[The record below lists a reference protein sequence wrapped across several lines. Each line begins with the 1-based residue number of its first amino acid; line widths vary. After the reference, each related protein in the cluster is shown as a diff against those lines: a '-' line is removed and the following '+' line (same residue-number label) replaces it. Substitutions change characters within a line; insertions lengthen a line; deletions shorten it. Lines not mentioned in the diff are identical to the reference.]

1 MTHTISIR
9 TISIFAAI
17 IGLLAIV
24 LMTAQGN
31 PAQGQSL
38 PTVGFEDINVSV
50 DEPDQSPYRVNAI
63 LTVQLSQASRAQNVS
78 VRYQTVDIT
87 AKAAERDYNAA
98 SGTLYFNPGITERT
112 ISVPVLNDTVV
123 ERTERFRLE
132 LFQANG
138 AILNTSRDAV
148 NILIEDVDQSAP
160 YNLIAPATVRENQGT
175 FTVVV
180 ETATTPR
187 VDHDFT
193 FIVRSIDS
201 TAIGGNDYQAF
212 SKTLDFPPGSTKAEY
227 QATLIDNQVDQ
238 GDRSF
243 NIMLLRNAAD
253 DDQIIMGVT
262 EVTVTIQDD
271 DPATP
276 TNLEIVENRTD
287 PGLGHVAVLQ
297 WDYSDAQG
305 YLLESRDGASGP
317 WNCIVA
323 GTYSS
328 REPTG
333 TSTVSTTRGGAM
345 AASEDWHF
353 QVRSF
358 NSEEF
363 SYPGEATCD
372 SSAEYG
378 YIFSTVDDQGYNLS
392 PADTLGPVAI
402 PAIDPTVRPTWQPT
416 GLTIAAGA
424 KHRDVNISWDTPP
437 DGSNVTGFALYRKW
451 QGESNTPHLCLYWST
466 KDSEFITS
474 YRDTHVAAYET
485 AGNKNKYLYKVY
497 PLNAAV
503 PRDQSAPGGCD
514 DYRPDDM
521 QPQASVTATLTL
533 STDIFP
539 NSDGDLEYA
548 SPPAPA
554 GFTLETRFRGRP
566 NDNSTIIARWED
578 VENAPGYKVR
588 WRETNETDWRE
599 RGRSRTLE
607 ADANDCS
614 DGTIVTTLN
623 DDRVWCLR
631 ENGKLLTTT
640 VTPWPWM
647 FNAAGPLKPN
657 DNIAPARKGFG
668 FLESG
673 VRHEVQVAT
682 CTDQSCASAGA
693 WSSSGYAYSR

>member
-1 MTHTISIR
+1 MRNHIFTR
-9 TISIFAAI
+9 TTAAI
-17 IGLLAIV
+17 IAISMLMMLALL
-24 LMTAQGN
+24 TTPGN
-31 PAQGQSL
+31 NAQGQSL
-38 PTVGFEDINVSV
+38 PSVGFEDINVSV
-50 DEPDQSPYRVNAI
+50 DEPDQSPYRVNAV
-63 LTVQLSQASRAQNVS
+63 LTVQLSQASSQNVS
-78 VRYQTVDIT
+78 VRYRTVDIT
-87 AKAAERDYNAA
+87 AEAAERDYNAA
-98 SGTLYFNPGITERT
+98 SGTLYFNPGTTERT
-112 ISVPVLNDTVV
+112 ISVTVLNDTVV
-123 ERTERFRLE
+123 ERTERFRVE
-132 LFQANG
+132 LFQPSG
-138 AILNTSRDAV
+138 AVLNSSRDAA

-287 PGLGHVAVLQ
+287 PGLDHVAILQ
-297 WDYSDAQG
+297 WDYEDAEG

-333 TSTVSTTRGGAM
+333 TATVSTTRGGAM

-378 YIFSTVDDQGYNLS
+378 YIFSTVEDQGYNLS
-392 PADTLGPVAI
+392 AGRHPGTGGHTRHRPHRTAHLAAHRPDHRRRGQAPGCQHILGH
-402 PAIDPTVRPTWQPT
+402 PT
-416 GLTIAAGA
+416 GRQQRHRLRPLPEMAGRIKYA
-424 KHRDVNISWDTPP
+424 PP
-437 DGSNVTGFALYRKW
+437 LPLLVH
-451 QGESNTPHLCLYWST
+451 QG
-466 KDSEFITS
+466 
-474 YRDTHVAAYET
+474 
-485 AGNKNKYLYKVY
+485 
-497 PLNAAV
+497 
-503 PRDQSAPGGCD
+503 
-514 DYRPDDM
+514 
-521 QPQASVTATLTL
+521 
-533 STDIFP
+533 
-539 NSDGDLEYA
+539 
-548 SPPAPA
+548 
-554 GFTLETRFRGRP
+554 
-566 NDNSTIIARWED
+566 
-578 VENAPGYKVR
+578 
-588 WRETNETDWRE
+588 
-599 RGRSRTLE
+599 
-607 ADANDCS
+607 
-614 DGTIVTTLN
+614 
-623 DDRVWCLR
+623 
-631 ENGKLLTTT
+631 
-640 VTPWPWM
+640 
-647 FNAAGPLKPN
+647 
-657 DNIAPARKGFG
+657 
-668 FLESG
+668 
-673 VRHEVQVAT
+673 
-682 CTDQSCASAGA
+682 
-693 WSSSGYAYSR
+693 